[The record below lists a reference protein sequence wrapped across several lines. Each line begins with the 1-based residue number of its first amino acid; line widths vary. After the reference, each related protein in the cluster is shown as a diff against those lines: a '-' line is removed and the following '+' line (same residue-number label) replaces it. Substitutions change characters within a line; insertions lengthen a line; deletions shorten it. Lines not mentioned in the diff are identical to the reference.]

1 MRQPTD
7 EATRGE
13 VKALY
18 NRIHW
23 ILDDRDIKSAD
34 LARLIGISPKTLSS
48 MKSQNINP
56 SFTTIKKIAAAL
68 DISLDE
74 LVDDLGKTPE
84 LYELYWAI
92 PRVIKDK
99 TIQQMTCKQML
110 TIAYATGGAD
120 CTSIP
125 HRIDAC
131 REEIHQRLK
140 EIEAEKP
147 QEPTPEEK
155 KE

>member
-18 NRIHW
+18 NRIQW
-23 ILDDRDIKSAD
+23 ILDDRDIKWAD

-56 SFTTIKKIAAAL
+56 SFITVKKIAAAL

-110 TIAYATGGAD
+110 AITYATGAPNQ
-120 CTSIP
+120 TEFP
-125 HRIDAC
+125 HRIDVC
-131 REEIHQRLK
+131 RKEIHEKLAGMEAAK
-140 EIEAEKP
+140 EDQADEKG
-147 QEPTPEEK
+147 
-155 KE
+155 